1 VNNATTSVRVF
12 AIYLLVLGPLLIV
25 APALVLGPF
34 GIPVPS
40 DAWIRVVGVLATV
53 LGIYY
58 LQASRFGLV
67 PFYRATV
74 AMRAFVFVAFL
85 AFALLGLAPAAL
97 VLFGAVDLAG
107 AAWTALG
114 LRAAASGS

>member
-1 VNNATTSVRVF
+1 VSKATLSIRVF
-12 AIYLLVLGPLLIV
+12 AIYLLVLGPALIL

-34 GIPVPS
+34 GIPVPT
-40 DAWIRVVGVLATV
+40 DVWVRVVGVLATV

-74 AMRAFVFVAFL
+74 LSRVIVFVSFA
-85 AFALLGLAPAAL
+85 AFALVGLAPATL

-107 AAWTALG
+107 AVWTAVG
-114 LRAAASGS
+114 LRAAPGA